1 MAESTPPKMR
11 IPPNSK
17 EAEMMVLGCML
28 TSINSLNIGADALDE
43 FDFYYTEHKT
53 VYTALKSAY
62 IADKPADIHLIAEE
76 LKRQGKLEQIG
87 GVSYL
92 TTLAQFAGT
101 SAYIEEYTNLVREKS
116 ILRQMISAAQTIEK
130 TALEEP
136 SNVMSVLDQAQATFF
151 NISQENQNTPGV
163 TLKDL
168 LTGLHAEAKIPYL
181 KELQER
187 QQTFLEKGPNASAIT
202 GIPTHLADLD
212 KILNGF
218 NNSNLIILAARPSM
232 GKCVTGDTTVVNPET
247 GALVPIRELV
257 QRRSGKVATLD
268 HDWKLKSAI
277 PAAYVADGI
286 KPTFKVT
293 TALGK
298 EIEATAVHPL
308 LTLKGWRKVEELQ
321 AGDRIAIP
329 RHLPYFGS
337 KQLPEH
343 ELKILAY
350 LIADGSITTSQ
361 PKFTNT
367 NEAIVSDF
375 QAAVFA
381 FGPMHIRENR
391 RENYASS
398 YCLSLDRG
406 SLSDVKE
413 SFSLAMQT
421 ISKENKRK
429 VFKILE
435 RHGLNKTNIYAWAN
449 HQTLP
454 SVELAVAL
462 EEEIPEIPPISQAM
476 RQNPVTVLLQQYGLM
491 GKNSH
496 QKFLPP
502 ILFELTKENIALFLN
517 RLFSCDGTAYIA
529 NCAGRNF
536 PVIAYSSVSKQL
548 IAAVQHL
555 LLRFGILSKI
565 RAKKTRCEGKL
576 FPSFELE
583 MHSKEDLLTFCREIG
598 IFGKEKAIEN
608 VLKQA
613 SSHSSQWTKDSLPI
627 EIWDLILSKKGKRSW
642 PSLFRAKGLTPPSN
656 LHAGKRA
663 IRRGTLTRIAHV
675 LDDAE
680 LLQIASSDVYWDRIK
695 SISPTGEKEVY
706 DLSID
711 TTHNFIAN
719 DFIVHNTAL
728 ALNIA
733 ENFAFRN
740 KIPVGIFSLE
750 MDSTQLLHR
759 VICSQA
765 EVESGKI
772 QTGSL
777 SGPEFQRIVSSVNM
791 MQKHVMVIDD
801 QPGLKITDLR
811 ARARR
816 MKETHNIGFLV
827 IDYLQLLSGSGNL
840 RSIENRQIE
849 ISEISR
855 MLKNLAREL
864 NIPILCAAQLS
875 RKVEER
881 QGHRP
886 MMSDLR
892 ESGSLEQD
900 ADIVML
906 LFRRDY
912 YDKFDKPGMAE
923 IIVAKNRHGPTGD
936 VQLLYRKEF
945 SQFANYQPTPIQPET
960 AKGNRE
966 AFSAFSPEE

>member
-116 ILRQMISAAQTIEK
+116 ILRQMISAAQNIEK

-151 NISQENQNTPGV
+151 SISQENQNTPGV

-187 QQTFLEKGPNASAIT
+187 QQTFLEKGPNASAVT

-232 GKCVTGDTTVVNPET
+232 GK
-247 GALVPIRELV
+247 
-257 QRRSGKVATLD
+257 
-268 HDWKLKSAI
+268 
-277 PAAYVADGI
+277 
-286 KPTFKVT
+286 
-293 TALGK
+293 
-298 EIEATAVHPL
+298 
-308 LTLKGWRKVEELQ
+308 
-321 AGDRIAIP
+321 
-329 RHLPYFGS
+329 
-337 KQLPEH
+337 
-343 ELKILAY
+343 
-350 LIADGSITTSQ
+350 
-361 PKFTNT
+361 
-367 NEAIVSDF
+367 
-375 QAAVFA
+375 
-381 FGPMHIRENR
+381 
-391 RENYASS
+391 
-398 YCLSLDRG
+398 
-406 SLSDVKE
+406 
-413 SFSLAMQT
+413 
-421 ISKENKRK
+421 
-429 VFKILE
+429 
-435 RHGLNKTNIYAWAN
+435 
-449 HQTLP
+449 
-454 SVELAVAL
+454 
-462 EEEIPEIPPISQAM
+462 
-476 RQNPVTVLLQQYGLM
+476 
-491 GKNSH
+491 
-496 QKFLPP
+496 
-502 ILFELTKENIALFLN
+502 
-517 RLFSCDGTAYIA
+517 
-529 NCAGRNF
+529 
-536 PVIAYSSVSKQL
+536 
-548 IAAVQHL
+548 
-555 LLRFGILSKI
+555 
-565 RAKKTRCEGKL
+565 
-576 FPSFELE
+576 
-583 MHSKEDLLTFCREIG
+583 
-598 IFGKEKAIEN
+598 
-608 VLKQA
+608 
-613 SSHSSQWTKDSLPI
+613 
-627 EIWDLILSKKGKRSW
+627 
-642 PSLFRAKGLTPPSN
+642 
-656 LHAGKRA
+656 
-663 IRRGTLTRIAHV
+663 
-675 LDDAE
+675 
-680 LLQIASSDVYWDRIK
+680 
-695 SISPTGEKEVY
+695 
-706 DLSID
+706 
-711 TTHNFIAN
+711 
-719 DFIVHNTAL
+719 TAL

-733 ENFAFRN
+733 ESFAFRN
-740 KIPVGIFSLE
+740 KVPVGIFSLE
-750 MDSTQLLHR
+750 MDAAQLLHR

-840 RSIENRQIE
+840 RSVENRQIE

-900 ADIVML
+900 ADVVML

-960 AKGNRE
+960 AKASRE